1 MNKNMFRLLLGQFV
15 TVFGS
20 QLYSFAISYYI
31 LKETQSGLLFGVSLA
46 LGMLPQFLCS
56 PFAGVISDLFERKKI
71 IVATDA
77 LSGTFLMLIYL
88 ISRSTGMS
96 IFYIYFLMFIL
107 AVLAVF
113 NLIALQSALPNAVDK
128 ELLPKLNSLSQSISS
143 FSRISAPWI
152 GGFIILKIDIQLFLF
167 INAISFFIASILEY
181 HIVFAESKKEPAE
194 IKDCINFKKII
205 EDIKE
210 SYTYSKDNSLIF
222 TILIFMISMNFLF
235 QFGFTVPVPYI
246 INNTLM
252 LSSRQYGMIQS
263 MTSLG
268 ALTTSL
274 IMSSKFKVEK
284 SKQLLIRAIS
294 VMSLLMVFMGLAT
307 AYGELNLNKNISFLF
322 FTVLNFMFGGAIV
335 SSNIP
340 INVILQTSSDDSHRG
355 RVMGLS
361 SMLSS
366 AITPCAVIVS
376 GILLDLDWMHS
387 YFLCIGG
394 GGILLILVTIMS
406 RKKEMQN

>member
-15 TVFGS
+15 TVFG
-20 QLYSFAISYYI
+20 LYSFAISYYI

-46 LGMLPQFLCS
+46 LGILPQFLCS
-56 PFAGVISDLFERKKI
+56 PFAGVISDLYERKKI
-71 IVATDA
+71 IVVTDA
-77 LSGTFLMLIYL
+77 LSGMFLMLVFL

-96 IFYIYFLMFIL
+96 IFYIYILMFIL
-107 AVLAVF
+107 AVLSVF
-113 NLIALQSALPNAVDK
+113 NLIALQAALPNAVEK

-152 GGFIILKIDIQLFLF
+152 GGIIILKINIQLFLL

-181 HIVFAESKKEPAE
+181 HIVFADCKKETAK
-194 IKDCINFKKII
+194 KDIINFKKIS

-210 SYTYSKDNSLIF
+210 SYQYSKDNSLIF
-222 TILIFMISMNFLF
+222 TILIFMITMNFLF

-252 LSSRQYGMIQS
+252 LSSRQYGIIQS

-268 ALTTSL
+268 ALITSL

-284 SKQLLIRAIS
+284 SKQLLIRAIT

-307 AYGELNLNKNISFLF
+307 VYGEIFLNKNISFLF
-322 FTVLNFMFGGAIV
+322 FTVLNFLFGGAIV

-361 SMLSS
+361 SMMSS
-366 AITPCAVIVS
+366 AITPCAVIIS
-376 GILLDLDWMHS
+376 GILLDLNWLHS

-394 GGILLILVTIMS
+394 GGILLIIVTIMS
-406 RKKEMQN
+406 RRKEMQY